1 MHPKI
6 HSEHRPISNSRFSP
20 CAENIPSGVN
30 VAWPMKSLKP
40 TTGWLWLAPIPSSES
55 WLIADFGKSQRPL
68 KKGLKTTSRTAER
81 PGQTLNIDLCFVP
94 QTHEIASK
102 LPAVSGSSGR
112 LIIEPIQDQEAAP
125 NYPGQVFEDEKLSY
139 TQAMT
144 EFVQASEKVTISE
157 RADMSSTTT
166 QKRELRRQDAQLRS
180 QRRKVRQQRA
190 LEDSA
195 WKTQRAERKQQQS
208 TFASRSNPERDQL
221 EDRWK
226 ACRQQRKQ
234 TQKKREIENQL
245 WRQKREHLIQQWSQ
259 LPLTVWIAILV
270 ITDNCTRQCLGLPLF
285 VAGAKVT
292 SEMIVQA
299 LKELLPPE
307 LCFLITDRGTHF
319 RAKVFDKLARS
330 FEFVHVL
337 IARRRPQSNGI
348 AERFIRTLK
357 EWLMDEQWGDEHQ
370 LRACLQQFVAFYNDR
385 PHQGLPVAGLSPNE
399 FAKRVNL
406 YNFNQNYSVY
416 HHPD

>member
-1 MHPKI
+1 
-6 HSEHRPISNSRFSP
+6 
-20 CAENIPSGVN
+20 
-30 VAWPMKSLKP
+30 
-40 TTGWLWLAPIPSSES
+40 
-55 WLIADFGKSQRPL
+55 
-68 KKGLKTTSRTAER
+68 
-81 PGQTLNIDLCFVP
+81 
-94 QTHEIASK
+94 
-102 LPAVSGSSGR
+102 
-112 LIIEPIQDQEAAP
+112 
-125 NYPGQVFEDEKLSY
+125 
-139 TQAMT
+139 MT
-144 EFVQASEKVTISE
+144 KFVQASETHQPASEKVAISE
-157 RADMSSTTT
+157 RVDISSTTA
-166 QKRELRRQDAQLRS
+166 QKRELRRQGAQLRD

-190 LEDSA
+190 LEDTA

-208 TFASRSNPERDQL
+208 TFDSRPKPERDWL

-319 RAKVFDKLARS
+319 RAKVFEKLTRS
-330 FEFVHVL
+330 FEFIHVL
-337 IARRRPQSNGI
+337 IARHRPQSNGI

-370 LRACLQQFVAFYNDR
+370 LGALLQQFIAFYNDR

-406 YNFNQNYSVY
+406 KQFQSEL
-416 HHPD
+416 